1 MMLFCTQGSAQN
13 VRWPCQPIIL
23 LIGHFEGPTEVQLNS
38 LCIAVK
44 LFFRLQRKL
53 IDSLTSPMM

>member
-23 LIGHFEGPTEVQLNS
+23 LIGHFGGPTEVQLSS

-53 IDSLTSPMM
+53 IDS